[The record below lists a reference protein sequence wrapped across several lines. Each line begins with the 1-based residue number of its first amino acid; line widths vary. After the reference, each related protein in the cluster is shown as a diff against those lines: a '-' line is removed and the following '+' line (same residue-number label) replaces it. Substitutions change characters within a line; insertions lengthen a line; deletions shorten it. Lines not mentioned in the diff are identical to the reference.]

1 MMRNSKIAMV
11 LLMVG
16 ILNAC
21 SMINKEKP
29 VETQKS
35 KPDYANAEEMI
46 SLQNLKNRNI
56 VYCYNSEQ
64 QSSEVCAKYFEKKGY
79 TRFRDIPYKT
89 AKYDFLKKDT
99 YPTRRWRD
107 GEQTP
112 RW

>member
-1 MMRNSKIAMV
+1 MINSKLAIILV
-11 LLMVG
+11 TTF

-21 SMINKEKP
+21 SMFNQEKAIEAP
-29 VETQKS
+29 KA

-46 SLQNLKNRNI
+46 SLQNLNNRNV